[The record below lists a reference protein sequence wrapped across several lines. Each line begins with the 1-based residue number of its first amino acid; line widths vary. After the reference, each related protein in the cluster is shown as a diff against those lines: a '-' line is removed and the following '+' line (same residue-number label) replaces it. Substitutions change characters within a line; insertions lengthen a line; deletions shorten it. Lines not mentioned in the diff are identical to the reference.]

1 MLVSLV
7 DFEGVIRV
15 SMTGRKRT
23 RTLLL
28 LGVAVVAIVILSIG
42 LSELEL
48 RPGQPFSL
56 ERKPPVSGGSYSI
69 GGGSTLVTVIRV
81 FFIVAVLFLPFAI
94 IQLIV
99 SPKARKRLL
108 RQLVSLLP
116 FFILLHLLMRAQL
129 NVTGEQVQPSD
140 VSPDTL
146 SLAPTVAFTPNP
158 PPWLTVATS
167 LGLAVLVA
175 MVLVGVLWLVW
186 RHRYQP
192 KSPLKQLAQEAQDAL
207 DALLTGADLKNVV
220 MRCYFE
226 MARVLNEQRGIKRQR
241 DMTPREFRSRLE
253 EAGLPG
259 EPIRQLTRLFEEVRY
274 GTKVPSEGEEH
285 QAIACLTA
293 IVEACRSFS

>member
-1 MLVSLV
+1 MLVSSV
-7 DFEGVIRV
+7 DFEGVSRV

-23 RTLLL
+23 WMLLL
-28 LGVAVVAIVILSIG
+28 LSVAVVAIVILSVG

-56 ERKPPVSGGSYSI
+56 GRRPPVSGGSYSI

-81 FFIVAVLFLPFAI
+81 FVIVAVLFLPFAI

-116 FFILLHLLMRAQL
+116 FFILLHLMMRAQF
-129 NVTGEQVQPSD
+129 NVTGEQVQPLD
-140 VSPDTL
+140 MLPDTPP
-146 SLAPTVAFTPNP
+146 LAPTVAFTPNP
-158 PPWLTVATS
+158 PPWLNVAMS

-175 MVLVGVLWLVW
+175 MVLIGVLWLVL
-186 RHRYQP
+186 RHRYHP
-192 KSPLKQLAQEAQDAL
+192 KSPLEQLAREAQDAL

-226 MARVLNEQRGIKRQR
+226 MARMLNEQRGIKRQR

-259 EPIRQLTRLFEEVRY
+259 EPIRQLTQLFEEVRY
-274 GTKVPSEGEEH
+274 GTKVPSKGEEH